1 MNVNAVNHVKFLK
14 IDVMG
19 SVNFV
24 KIGFVLEFETS
35 GRACQRLL
43 NTDGTTKVNR
53 EQQV

>member
-24 KIGFVLEFETS
+24 KIGFVQSSKHQE
-35 GRACQRLL
+35 GRANVFEDRW
-43 NTDGTTKVNR
+43 DDEGES